1 MADRHLAN
9 ASTAGIMADDFDYA
23 RLARELGT
31 FFDRREEHKPK
42 GETLSAAGVEEIA
55 RRAAKEA
62 VEAAIPIAIASTLV
76 SFGLDPLQ
84 RSEIQRDFL
93 FIRDMRTLSA
103 DSRKHILFAVLSA
116 ITLGI
121 VSAVWLYLKST
132 GKAI

>member
-1 MADRHLAN
+1 M
-9 ASTAGIMADDFDYA
+9 TEQFDYG
-23 RLARELGT
+23 RLVAELGSY
-31 FFDRREEHKPK
+31 FERQERAKPK
-42 GETLSAAGVEEIA
+42 PEPLDAAKVEEIA

-84 RSEIQRDFL
+84 RTEIQRDML

-103 DSRKHILFAVLSA
+103 DSKKHVVLAVLGS

-121 VSAVWLYLKST
+121 VTAVWVYLKST
-132 GKAI
+132 GKAG

>member
-1 MADRHLAN
+1 MSDE
-9 ASTAGIMADDFDYA
+9 IDYD
-23 RLARELGT
+23 RLARALGKVL
-31 FFDRREEHKPK
+31 DNRDDAKPK
-42 GETLSAAGVEEIA
+42 VEALGAVQVEEIA

-62 VEAAIPIAIASTLV
+62 VEAAIPIAIASTLI
-76 SFGLDPLQ
+76 SFGLDPMQ
-84 RSEIQRDFL
+84 RGEIQRDFL

-132 GKAI
+132 GKAG